1 MRILTKDE
9 LQRIEQK
16 EIKQLFLTVRRQ
28 IKDIEY
34 GNDNSKK
41 TKETL
46 ASLQTYYC
54 HVYRELEH
62 RHILKVQ

>member
-1 MRILTKDE
+1 VRILTKDE

-34 GNDNSKK
+34 GNDNSNQM
-41 TKETL
+41 KETL
-46 ASLQTYYC
+46 ECLQTYYC
-54 HVYRELEH
+54 YVYRELEH